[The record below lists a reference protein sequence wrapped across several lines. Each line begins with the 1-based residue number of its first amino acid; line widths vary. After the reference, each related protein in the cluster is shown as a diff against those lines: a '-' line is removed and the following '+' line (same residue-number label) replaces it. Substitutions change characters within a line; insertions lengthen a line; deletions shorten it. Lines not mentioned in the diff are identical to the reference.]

1 MKKSFEEIIFN
12 VVALS
17 VTTLFAIICIFPV
30 LLTISGSFTSEEA
43 IYRGLKLMPEEVSL
57 DAYKMVFASPDAML
71 NGYKTTIFL
80 VVVGTALCLIITSM
94 TAYVLYRKDF
104 KYRNVFSFFFFFS
117 TLFSGGLV
125 PSYIL
130 NCALGLRNTYTV
142 LVLSGVFSVFNVILM
157 RTYFTGNIPQAL
169 IESGKIDGAGDF
181 KIYKDIVLP
190 SAGPILATV
199 GLITALSYWNS
210 WQPAMLYIDDP
221 KMYTLQYYLQK
232 LFNEASA
239 SNAQMDQAAN
249 QFKQV
254 PAEGYKL
261 AMTVMTMGP
270 VVLFYPFVQK
280 YFVSGVTVGAVKG

>member
-157 RTYFTGNIPQAL
+157 RTYFTGNIPQTL

>member
-1 MKKSFEEIIFN
+1 MKKSLEEIIFN
-12 VVALS
+12 VVALT
-17 VTTLFAIICIFPV
+17 VTTLFAIICILPV
-30 LLTISGSFTSEEA
+30 ILTISGSFTSEEA
-43 IYRGLKLMPEEVSL
+43 IYRGLKLIPEKFSL
-57 DAYKMVFASPDAML
+57 DAYKMIFASPDAML

-80 VVVGTALCLIITSM
+80 VVVGTALSLIITSM

>member
-1 MKKSFEEIIFN
+1 MKKSREEIIFN
-12 VVALS
+12 VVALT
-17 VTTLFAIICIFPV
+17 VTTLFAIICILPI

-43 IYRGLKLMPEEVSL
+43 IYRGLKLIPEEISL
-57 DAYKMVFASPDAML
+57 DAYKMIFASPDAML
-71 NGYKTTIFL
+71 NGYTTTIL
-80 VVVGTALCLIITSM
+80 VVVVGTALSLFITSM

-104 KYRNVFSFFFFFS
+104 KYRNAFSFFFFFS

-142 LVLSGVFSVFNVILM
+142 LILSGVFSVFNVILM

-221 KMYTLQYYLQK
+221 KMYTLQYYLQR
-232 LFNEASA
+232 LFNEAA

-261 AMTVMTMGP
+261 AMTVMTIGP